1 MSKAIYSPVLF
12 IVMISCGSVQK
23 PRIDQVLLQQ
33 TLDALVS
40 EVKVPGASL
49 AIILPNGDSI
59 SLVSGLSDVEKNL
72 PMRTSHRMLSGSVGK
87 TYVAAIVFRLI
98 EDNRL
103 KLTDRVVDILT
114 DDWVRQIP
122 NAEIITID
130 MLLGH
135 TSGLPRYEYF
145 DEVWGEVKENPDR
158 VWSVYDRLKLV
169 FGAETLHPAGEGWGY
184 SDTNYI
190 ILGAII
196 EKVTGKEYYANF
208 REMIA
213 GLPNLNSTSPS
224 DTRRIHNLAG
234 GYSGFLAR
242 YGFTE
247 KVCEAGTLVFNPQM
261 EWCGGGVVST
271 TTDLARWVWLLYQGR
286 VVSSESIYSM
296 VTPSNYR
303 TDLADNACYGYGTI
317 IWENDSLTLFGH
329 TGFFPGYR
337 TIVQYSPKYRFAIAL
352 QVNRDNPQTDKTLN
366 QLLEPFREVVTE
378 CLK

>member
-1 MSKAIYSPVLF
+1 
-12 IVMISCGSVQK
+12 
-23 PRIDQVLLQQ
+23 
-33 TLDALVS
+33 
-40 EVKVPGASL
+40 
-49 AIILPNGDSI
+49 
-59 SLVSGLSDVEKNL
+59 
-72 PMRTSHRMLSGSVGK
+72 
-87 TYVAAIVFRLI
+87 
-98 EDNRL
+98 
-103 KLTDRVVDILT
+103 
-114 DDWVRQIP
+114 
-122 NAEIITID
+122 

-329 TGFFPGYR
+329 TGFSRLPDHCA
-337 TIVQYSPKYRFAIAL
+337 V
-352 QVNRDNPQTDKTLN
+352 
-366 QLLEPFREVVTE
+366 
-378 CLK
+378 